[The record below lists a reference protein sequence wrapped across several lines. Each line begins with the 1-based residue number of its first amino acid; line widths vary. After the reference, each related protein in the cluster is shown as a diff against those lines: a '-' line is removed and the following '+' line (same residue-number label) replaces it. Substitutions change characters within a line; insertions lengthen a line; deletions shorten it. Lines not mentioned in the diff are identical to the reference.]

1 MKRAKLRTKTLLS
14 NVILGVVPFMTGFL
28 VATIAQEVAFGLK
41 RHKENTPCDMC
52 FTKNDMAK
60 STKSREKDDNNEYF
74 SSFDMK
80 VGLGDV

>member
-1 MKRAKLRTKTLLS
+1 MKRAKPHAKILSS
-14 NVILGVVPFMTGFL
+14 NVILGAVSFMTGFL
-28 VATIAQEVAFGLK
+28 VTVIMQKVVFEPK
-41 RHKENTPCDMC
+41 RRKENVPCDVC

-60 STKSREKDDNNEYF
+60 RTKYRKKDDNNEYF